1 MASYIEKIGPG
12 QAKKEIKKKFR
23 FEYRFSQPKME
34 HSLKNSK
41 KNSKFFLKKCHSEFI
56 SSQTEPRQAEKKIKK
71 KKFVTSMFLP
81 DLGWRISKKIVKKS
95 KKSFWLHFYINRVRS
110 LKRENFFF
118 LFRVPFLPNLGW
130 SIPKQIQKNIKIIQ
144 KNKKCLSGLISCQ
157 TRSGREEKEIKKK
170 IVPSTVSTRPRLEHS
185 KKIEKKLK
193 KT

>member
-118 LFRVPFLPNLGW
+118 C
-130 SIPKQIQKNIKIIQ
+130 SEYH
-144 KNKKCLSGLISCQ
+144 SYQ
-157 TRSGREEKEIKKK
+157 T
-170 IVPSTVSTRPRLEHS
+170 
-185 KKIEKKLK
+185 
-193 KT
+193 

>member
-1 MASYIEKIGPG
+1 
-12 QAKKEIKKKFR
+12 
-23 FEYRFSQPKME
+23 ME

-118 LFRVPFLPNLGW
+118 WFRVPFLPNLGW

-144 KNKKCLSGLISCQ
+144 KNKKMFIWLNFMPNQVG
-157 TRSGREEKEIKKK
+157 TGRKRNKKK
-170 IVPSTVSTRPRLEHS
+170 NRSEYCFYPTQVGAFQ
-185 KKIEKKLK
+185 KN
-193 KT
+193 

>member
-1 MASYIEKIGPG
+1 
-12 QAKKEIKKKFR
+12 
-23 FEYRFSQPKME
+23 
-34 HSLKNSK
+34 
-41 KNSKFFLKKCHSEFI
+41 
-56 SSQTEPRQAEKKIKK
+56 
-71 KKFVTSMFLP
+71 MFLL

-157 TRSGREEKEIKKK
+157 TRSGQEENEIKKK
-170 IVPSTVSTRPRLEHS
+170 SFRVLFLPDPGWSIP
-185 KKIEKKLK
+185 KKLK
-193 KT
+193 KN